1 MPGGRP
7 TKMIEETVQKLEE
20 AFLMGCPDIE
30 ACLYADISR
39 QTLHNYQLAN
49 PEFVDRKERLKQN
62 PFMKSRKVLLK
73 ALDENDTYTAHKIL
87 DRKDGKKVVLE
98 GGENP
103 ITVDA
108 TWVVSPVRNH
118 GQPGS

>member
-1 MPGGRP
+1 M
-7 TKMIEETVQKLEE
+7 TEETVQKLEE

-73 ALDENDTYTAHKIL
+73 ALDDGDTYTAHKIL
-87 DRKDGKKVVLE
+87 DRKDGKKIVLE
-98 GGENP
+98 GGDNP